1 MLTEFPET
9 LCRFSFSSYYYYY
22 VCFFNFFKTSQ
33 IKIIKKVSQ
42 KKLFEDL
49 FQDFLEK
56 LQIIIE

>member
-9 LCRFSFSSYYYYY
+9 LCRFFFSIYYYF
-22 VCFFNFFKTSQ
+22 VCFFNFFLTSQ

-42 KKLFEDL
+42 KKFFEDL